1 MVRVVDIISQ
11 NVLKFIYGVGVMLTI
26 SVSLLHSQ
34 VVTNES
40 EALKIEEKLSTL
52 ENEEYFKNVIS
63 LSKYYI
69 KYNANKSLELLYNS
83 IDKAKSI
90 GDTLHYAQSHYF
102 VGLTFQMNSS
112 IYRASFD
119 SSKAHY
125 FNALIIYGENKYPNE
140 RFNIYTQL
148 SRLYESKQQ
157 KEAYLYL
164 EKALKIAE
172 EHKYNTKFI
181 LKLSQKI
188 AFMTLKFNEYN
199 KTIFYS
205 LKVINILDDINNEEK
220 KISYLNYLGNSYY
233 KTGNYNKALNYYFS
247 ELKLRRKYNVDPL
260 NDDFLDKIARVYYSL
275 NNYEM
280 ALKYYNNALSIH
292 KSKYKQEKDP
302 NYNLVLGQYY
312 SKIGL
317 VYYTMADYDKS
328 ISYYK
333 RALNVTGTVDNDEL
347 LKGKIIIYNN
357 LALNYTALGNLN
369 QAIESVKKSEKI
381 ISELGVD
388 GFEFFTLSSL
398 AEIYSKLNE
407 FEKAENYLLKAIET
421 ASINNNTSNLKDA
434 QYLLYELYT
443 KFEKYKKAL
452 VTYKEYKLLTDS
464 LLNYDMTDRL
474 AEFQTVYEM
483 EKRNQENDALKT
495 ANRLQRENARLE
507 RQSFIL
513 TSLFSLLVIIVL
525 MVLFYIR
532 KRASNVLVISNNVIE
547 GQNAKLLE
555 LNENLRK
562 KESGLRHS
570 NNTKDKFI
578 SIIAHDLKNPMHSIG
593 FSADLMLNYY
603 ENLDDDKKKNHLSG
617 ILKTSTHT
625 YELLENLLDWAR
637 AQSKS
642 MSFEPKLLNYKYI
655 VRNAIELSI
664 SSAQNKKIEIEDIT
678 KEDYDVFAD
687 KNMIDAV
694 LRNLISNSIKFS
706 NADSRITVKYKKVND
721 YLVTTIQD
729 QGIGIP
735 KKAMDKLFRI
745 EEQVSTPGTNKESG
759 TGLGLLLCKEFITIN
774 RGDIWV
780 ESEEGVGSEFKFTL
794 PISEKSTITSK
805 ESIQHKFKN
814 I

>member
-1 MVRVVDIISQ
+1 MVDIISQ
-11 NVLKFIYGVGVMLTI
+11 NILKIVYCVMLIFMI
-26 SVSLLHSQ
+26 SANILLSQ
-34 VVTNES
+34 VISNES
-40 EALKIEEKLSTL
+40 EALKVEKKLSTL
-52 ENEEYFKNVIS
+52 ADKEYFENIHI

-69 KYNANKSLELLYNS
+69 KYDANKSIKLLYQS
-83 IDKAKSI
+83 INKAKSSN
-90 GDTLHYAQSHYF
+90 DTLNYAQSHYLIG
-102 VGLTFQMNSS
+102 VAFQMNNS
-112 IYRASFD
+112 IFPSSFD

-125 FNALIIYGENKYPNE
+125 FDALIIYGENKFPNE
-140 RFNIYTQL
+140 RFNVYTQL
-148 SRLYESKQQ
+148 SRLYESKKQ
-157 KEAYLYL
+157 KDAYLYL

-172 EHKYNTKFI
+172 DQKYNKKFI

-199 KTIFYS
+199 RTIFYC
-205 LKVINILDDINNEEK
+205 LKVLNILDDANIEEEK
-220 KISYLNYLGNSYY
+220 IPYLNYLGDSYY
-233 KTGNYNKALNYYFS
+233 KTGNFNKALKYYFK
-247 ELKLRRKYNVDPL
+247 ELELRRKYDINPL
-260 NDDFLDKIARVYYSL
+260 NDDFLDKIAKVYHSL
-275 NNYEM
+275 NNYKE
-280 ALKYYNNALSIH
+280 ALKYYNNAISIH
-292 KSKYKQEKDP
+292 KSKYKQGKDSE
-302 NYNLVLGQYY
+302 YNIVLGQYY

-317 VYYTMADYDKS
+317 VYYSMKDYDKS

-333 RALNVTGTVDNDEL
+333 RALNVTGTVDSDDL

-357 LALNYTALGNLN
+357 LALNYKALGNLN
-369 QAIESVKKSEKI
+369 KAIESVKKSETI
-381 ISELGVD
+381 ISELGAD

-407 FEKAENYLLKAIET
+407 FDKAEGYLLKAIET
-421 ASINNNTSNLKDA
+421 ATINNNTSNLKDA
-434 QYLLYELYT
+434 QYLLYDLYT

-452 VTYKEYKLLTDS
+452 ATYKKYKILTDS

-642 MSFEPKLLNYKYI
+642 MSFEPKLLNYKFI

-664 SSAQNKKIEIEDIT
+664 SSAQNKQIKIEDLTMEDC
-678 KEDYDVFAD
+678 EVFAD

-706 NADSRITVKYKKVND
+706 NPNSKISVKYKKVND

-735 KKAMDKLFRI
+735 KKAKDKLFRI

-805 ESIQHKFKN
+805 ETIQHKFKN